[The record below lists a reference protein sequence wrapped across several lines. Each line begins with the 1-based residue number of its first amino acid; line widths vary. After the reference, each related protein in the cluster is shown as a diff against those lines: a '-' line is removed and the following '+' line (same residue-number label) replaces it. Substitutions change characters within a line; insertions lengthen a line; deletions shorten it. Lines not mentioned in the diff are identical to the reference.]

1 MSMKLSLKEVLER
14 QAEWRDEPL
23 ELSVSRIPSVW
34 IEPENLTQTIPL
46 AKAMMTFGVRL
57 WIAHDAISRLAAR
70 ETVGV
75 FIPGELS
82 AIKAALEPFG
92 VHVTAY
98 EPEVAVAAGGLR
110 EPDRNIR

>member
-46 AKAMMTFGVRL
+46 AKAMMTLGVRL

-75 FIPGELS
+75 FIPVELGTIR
-82 AIKAALEPFG
+82 AVLEPFG
-92 VHVTAY
+92 VRVAAY
-98 EPEVAVAAGGLR
+98 EPELTVAAGGLR
-110 EPDRNIR
+110 EPESNIR